1 VISLNK
7 QESRNKSNI
16 LLIIITLV
24 VLDDVKPP
32 FAVERNA
39 DVVVVAICGYHSRLF
54 QNIVHPVHLVN
65 QTAVYICMA

>member
-16 LLIIITLV
+16 LLITLV

>member
-1 VISLNK
+1 MISLNK

-16 LLIIITLV
+16 LLITLV